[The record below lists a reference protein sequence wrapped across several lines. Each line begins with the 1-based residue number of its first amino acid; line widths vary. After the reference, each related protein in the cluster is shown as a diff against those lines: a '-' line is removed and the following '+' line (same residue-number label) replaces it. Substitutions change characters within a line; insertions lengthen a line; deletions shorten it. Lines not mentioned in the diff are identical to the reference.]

1 MVEYDPLETL
11 ARIYLERKGY
21 LVRTNVPVGNKEL
34 DILAM
39 KDDEVILGECRA
51 NLGWYK
57 GRRRGAGYVGGD
69 EELIKREHFEQ
80 IRSEI
85 EKSYPLS
92 NKKIRFVLFYREP
105 TSVKS
110 YVQRARQE
118 GIETISTFE
127 MIKGLVELWKG
138 EISLE
143 KGRWGRRAI
152 EPIDWFAKELA
163 FLEVQGRL
171 KWRG

>member
-110 YVQRARQE
+110 YVQRARRE